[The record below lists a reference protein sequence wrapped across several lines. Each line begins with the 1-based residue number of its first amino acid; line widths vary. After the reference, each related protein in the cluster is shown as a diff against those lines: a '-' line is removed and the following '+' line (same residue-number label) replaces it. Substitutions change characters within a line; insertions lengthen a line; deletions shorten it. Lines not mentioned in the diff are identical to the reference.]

1 LRIRAD
7 VALGGQPGRGAAEV
21 ENGRREWVEE
31 QEKLAAGCSVRN
43 TNRNTVCISCAKAA
57 REAPLRHG
65 PCSHKIDA
73 QLRYIRRSV
82 RGGLWGVR
90 GWTWECIPSCSVVA
104 GPAVPHPAFNRHPVP
119 FICWSTRDAISWPH
133 VTNAETT
140 SHGHPRRVKCR
151 GGDVN
156 RRLQNEPSF
165 GVNHRKVNRIR
176 FRRRSCRP
184 RGCLMFCCRFR
195 LIIM

>member
-1 LRIRAD
+1 MLLNPHNVPHDETQPNAR
-7 VALGGQPGRGAAEV
+7 GG
-21 ENGRREWVEE
+21 
-31 QEKLAAGCSVRN
+31 S
-43 TNRNTVCISCAKAA
+43 AA
-57 REAPLRHG
+57 R
-65 PCSHKIDA
+65 
-73 QLRYIRRSV
+73 
-82 RGGLWGVR
+82 GGRGVR

-184 RGCLMFCCRFR
+184 EGVSHVLLPLSAYNVRQKMVLTSTVCLATVASSRF
-195 LIIM
+195 LHVCNPFVEI

>member
-1 LRIRAD
+1 M
-7 VALGGQPGRGAAEV
+7 
-21 ENGRREWVEE
+21 
-31 QEKLAAGCSVRN
+31 
-43 TNRNTVCISCAKAA
+43 
-57 REAPLRHG
+57 
-65 PCSHKIDA
+65 
-73 QLRYIRRSV
+73 
-82 RGGLWGVR
+82 R

-184 RGCLMFCCRFR
+184 EGVSHVLLPLSAYNVRQKMVLTSTVCLATVASSRFLLLLLLLLLLPPTPR
-195 LIIM
+195 TFSTPPPLPPQPDPNRRPITKAQPRPSAAKPHV